1 MILINDDCR
10 KVLKDVLNDTE
21 NPIIVSDPPFNIG
34 YRYRK
39 YKDRMPEN
47 EYSSLLAEI
56 FGGGCQRYRSLPG
69 KYMQAVNRNAESA
82 GEGRELGIQLTD
94 GEAAQEYSLL

>member
-47 EYSSLLAEI
+47 EYYSMLAEI
-56 FGGGCQRYRSLPG
+56 FGGVPALSFTTRKIYAGCQSKCRKCRRRS
-69 KYMQAVNRNAESA
+69 
-82 GEGRELGIQLTD
+82 
-94 GEAAQEYSLL
+94 